1 MDRNQGFDPKW
12 DSPHPGESFTDC
24 LEEYSL
30 SVKDVAQRWDIPL
43 DDLRALQRGE
53 KKIDDRMA
61 TAFSKA
67 FVPVWEGARVAK
79 GSEAGRKSFW
89 LRLQALYD
97 AGQDKLVK
105 MSHRL

>member
-1 MDRNQGFDPKW
+1 MKSSNWTP
-12 DSPHPGESFTDC
+12 PHPGESFTDC

-30 SVKDVAQRWDIPL
+30 SVEDVAQRWDIPL

-67 FVPVWEGARVAK
+67 FVPVWEGTGVAG
-79 GSEAGRKSFW
+79 GSEAGRKAFW
-89 LRLQALYD
+89 LRLQDQYD
-97 AGQDKLVK
+97 AGQDKRVK
-105 MSHRL
+105 MLR